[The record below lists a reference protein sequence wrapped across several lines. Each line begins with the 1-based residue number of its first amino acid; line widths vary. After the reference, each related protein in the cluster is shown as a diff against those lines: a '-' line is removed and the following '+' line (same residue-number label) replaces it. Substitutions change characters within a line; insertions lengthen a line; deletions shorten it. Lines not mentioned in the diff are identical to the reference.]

1 MAKRRNEQRDYD
13 IYVRR
18 MNGETIASL
27 AKEFGLSKQRIV
39 QIVDKIKY
47 DHDIAKKYTEVRA
60 NNFMKLK
67 SIDILMAR
75 YSAFAERH
83 IIIRAYNA
91 LRYAKP
97 CDDYEKWNFERFLEK
112 ANDMDYDQLLNCRNI
127 GVKTADFI
135 MMVKN
140 DFASSS
146 FLSQAINDP
155 ATAYPDIR
163 AINNSLSERI
173 GGV

>member
-1 MAKRRNEQRDYD
+1 MPKRKNEQRDYD

-39 QIVDKIKY
+39 QIVDKVKY
-47 DHDIAKKYTEVRA
+47 DCEIAKKYSEARA

-67 SIDILMAR
+67 GIDILMAR
-75 YSAFAERH
+75 YSAFVEQH
-83 IIIRAYNA
+83 IIVRAYNA

-112 ANDMDYDQLLNCRNI
+112 VNILSHEQLLKCRNI

-140 DFASSS
+140 DFA
-146 FLSQAINDP
+146 P
-155 ATAYPDIR
+155 
-163 AINNSLSERI
+163 
-173 GGV
+173 

>member
-1 MAKRRNEQRDYD
+1 MAKRKNEHRDYD

-27 AKEFGLSKQRIV
+27 ANEFGLSKQRIV
-39 QIVDKIKY
+39 QIVDKVKY
-47 DHDIAKKYTEVRA
+47 DCEIAKKYSDARA

-67 SIDILMAR
+67 GIDILMAR
-75 YSAFAERH
+75 YSAFVEQH
-83 IIIRAYNA
+83 IIVRAYNS

-112 ANDMDYDQLLNCRNI
+112 AKLYSHEQLLKCRNI

-135 MMVKN
+135 MMVKE
-140 DFASSS
+140 DFA
-146 FLSQAINDP
+146 A
-155 ATAYPDIR
+155 
-163 AINNSLSERI
+163 
-173 GGV
+173 